1 MERLFLNL
9 RPLFSGTYCSGGGG
23 GSTRAEG
30 RKAPKG
36 NALLFLVNFCGG
48 TFCSLYPLFPATY
61 SVSVLLV
68 PDSFFSRWAKVSP
81 CCNLDTFPGG
91 GRGGVSGT
99 CSVIRLWA
107 FSPHEVASV
116 LPRALSAAARRLI
129 PRDSLFLALWQLG
142 GLGFMDTR
150 GVQWAAF
157 CCRDGRKPGDVT
169 LLDFDESRIF
179 RYSL

>member
-1 MERLFLNL
+1 MLKEEKPLKGMHFCFLLTSVGAPFALFILCFL
-9 RPLFSGTYCSGGGG
+9 PPILLASCWFLTPFS
-23 GSTRAEG
+23 
-30 RKAPKG
+30 
-36 NALLFLVNFCGG
+36 
-48 TFCSLYPLFPATY
+48 
-61 SVSVLLV
+61 
-68 PDSFFSRWAKVSP
+68 PDGPRSP
-81 CCNLDTFPGG
+81 HAVILIPSPG

-129 PRDSLFLALWQLG
+129 PRDSLFLALWRLG